1 MLDSTGL
8 TNEVYQDKYQ
18 SLYKSRQW
26 WQDQLLVYPTER
38 ELKLQQ
44 HVQTLQHEL
53 GVFQVNNTSLQEAL
67 LEASQQGIVLYCVCV
82 FIVNTVFVYWLG
94 DKKCVTD
101 DTETKT
107 PPPGPP
113 TASVDDC
120 KVKSSIQEWED
131 ITGEAI
137 PSVHYLMIS
146 EYISFCVEEVEKLKA
161 KVADSE
167 TYIMTLT
174 EEKADFSGKILT

>member
-1 MLDSTGL
+1 M
-8 TNEVYQDKYQ
+8 
-18 SLYKSRQW
+18 
-26 WQDQLLVYPTER
+26 
-38 ELKLQQ
+38 
-44 HVQTLQHEL
+44 
-53 GVFQVNNTSLQEAL
+53 
-67 LEASQQGIVLYCVCV
+67 
-82 FIVNTVFVYWLG
+82 YWLG

-113 TASVDDC
+113 TASVDDSE
-120 KVKSSIQEWED
+120 VN

-146 EYISFCVEEVEKLKA
+146 EYISFCVEENEKLKA

-174 EEKADFSGKILT
+174 EEKAEFSGKILT

>member
-1 MLDSTGL
+1 M
-8 TNEVYQDKYQ
+8 
-18 SLYKSRQW
+18 
-26 WQDQLLVYPTER
+26 
-38 ELKLQQ
+38 
-44 HVQTLQHEL
+44 
-53 GVFQVNNTSLQEAL
+53 
-67 LEASQQGIVLYCVCV
+67 
-82 FIVNTVFVYWLG
+82 FIVNTVSVYWLG

-113 TASVDDC
+113 TASVNDS

-146 EYISFCVEEVEKLKA
+146 EYISFCVEENEKLK
-161 KVADSE
+161 V
-167 TYIMTLT
+167 IVLTLT
-174 EEKADFSGKILT
+174 EEKAQLQEELEFIKGNSTNGNTVPLYYYAV

>member
-1 MLDSTGL
+1 M
-8 TNEVYQDKYQ
+8 
-18 SLYKSRQW
+18 
-26 WQDQLLVYPTER
+26 
-38 ELKLQQ
+38 
-44 HVQTLQHEL
+44 
-53 GVFQVNNTSLQEAL
+53 
-67 LEASQQGIVLYCVCV
+67 
-82 FIVNTVFVYWLG
+82 FIVNTVSVYWLG

-120 KVKSSIQEWED
+120 KVKSSIEEWED

-146 EYISFCVEEVEKLKA
+146 EYISFCVEENEKLNA
-161 KVADSE
+161 KVMMLQDDLE
-167 TYIMTLT
+167 T
-174 EEKADFSGKILT
+174 AASGNYKIFLCRYK

>member
-8 TNEVYQDKYQ
+8 TNEVHQHKYQ

-53 GVFQVNNTSLQEAL
+53 GVFEVNNTSLQEAL

-82 FIVNTVFVYWLG
+82 Y
-94 DKKCVTD
+94 C
-101 DTETKT
+101 
-107 PPPGPP
+107 
-113 TASVDDC
+113 
-120 KVKSSIQEWED
+120 
-131 ITGEAI
+131 
-137 PSVHYLMIS
+137 
-146 EYISFCVEEVEKLKA
+146 
-161 KVADSE
+161 
-167 TYIMTLT
+167 
-174 EEKADFSGKILT
+174 

>member
-1 MLDSTGL
+1 M
-8 TNEVYQDKYQ
+8 
-18 SLYKSRQW
+18 YKSRQW
-26 WQDQLLVYPTER
+26 WQDQFVVYPTER

-53 GVFQVNNTSLQEAL
+53 GVFEVNNTSLQEAL

-82 FIVNTVFVYWLG
+82 FIVNTVSVYWLG

-120 KVKSSIQEWED
+120 KVKSSIEEWED

-161 KVADSE
+161 KVMMLQDDLE
-167 TYIMTLT
+167 T
-174 EEKADFSGKILT
+174 AASGNYKIFLCQYK

>member
-1 MLDSTGL
+1 M
-8 TNEVYQDKYQ
+8 
-18 SLYKSRQW
+18 
-26 WQDQLLVYPTER
+26 
-38 ELKLQQ
+38 
-44 HVQTLQHEL
+44 
-53 GVFQVNNTSLQEAL
+53 
-67 LEASQQGIVLYCVCV
+67 
-82 FIVNTVFVYWLG
+82 FIVNTASVYWLG
-94 DKKCVTD
+94 GKKCVTD

-146 EYISFCVEEVEKLKA
+146 EYISFCVEKLR
-161 KVADSE
+161 VNVL
-167 TYIMTLT
+167 TLT
-174 EEKADFSGKILT
+174 EEKAQLQEELEFIKGNSTNGNTVPLYYYTV

>member
-1 MLDSTGL
+1 M
-8 TNEVYQDKYQ
+8 
-18 SLYKSRQW
+18 YKSRQW
-26 WQDQLLVYPTER
+26 WQDQFVVYPTER
-38 ELKLQQ
+38 ELKLQ

-53 GVFQVNNTSLQEAL
+53 GVFEVNNTSLQEAL
-67 LEASQQGIVLYCVCV
+67 LEASQQGIVLYCLCV
-82 FIVNTVFVYWLG
+82 FIVNTVSVYWLG

-107 PPPGPP
+107 LPPGPP

-146 EYISFCVEEVEKLKA
+146 EYISFCIEKLR
-161 KVADSE
+161 VNVL
-167 TYIMTLT
+167 TLT
-174 EEKADFSGKILT
+174 EEKAQLQEELEFMKGNSTNGKTILH

>member
-1 MLDSTGL
+1 M
-8 TNEVYQDKYQ
+8 
-18 SLYKSRQW
+18 
-26 WQDQLLVYPTER
+26 
-38 ELKLQQ
+38 
-44 HVQTLQHEL
+44 
-53 GVFQVNNTSLQEAL
+53 
-67 LEASQQGIVLYCVCV
+67 
-82 FIVNTVFVYWLG
+82 FIVNTVSVYWLG
-94 DKKCVTD
+94 DKKCLTD

-113 TASVDDC
+113 TVSVDDS

-146 EYISFCVEEVEKLKA
+146 EYISFCVEEIEKLKA

-174 EEKADFSGKILT
+174 EEKAGFSGKILT

>member
-1 MLDSTGL
+1 MYLFLSLPPLPLFFFVLSVLSVLKEGQWTVNEVLDSTGL
-8 TNEVYQDKYQ
+8 TNEAYQHKYH
-18 SLYKSRQW
+18 SLLRTRQW
-26 WQDQLLVYPTER
+26 WQDQLVVYPTER

-53 GVFQVNNTSLQEAL
+53 GVFEVNNTSLQEAL

-82 FIVNTVFVYWLG
+82 FIVNTVSVYWLG
-94 DKKCVTD
+94 DKKCLTD

-107 PPPGPP
+107 PPPDPP
-113 TASVDDC
+113 TASVDDS

-137 PSVHYLMIS
+137 PSVHYLMI
-146 EYISFCVEEVEKLKA
+146 FHFV
-161 KVADSE
+161 
-167 TYIMTLT
+167 
-174 EEKADFSGKILT
+174 